1 MQYMRLSSRRKA
13 QGPFVLLS
21 EALRT
26 MDPRAQTDHT
36 RAPGLQL
43 CSVDCCWA
51 GRRGGHTT
59 GSTRRDAEKKFQ
71 GPGRLVHTL
80 AIHGRRACYHSRGGG
95 RIERACGV
103 ACTNPGRIVAAAS
116 AGTAGSS

>member
-1 MQYMRLSSRRKA
+1 
-13 QGPFVLLS
+13 
-21 EALRT
+21 
-26 MDPRAQTDHT
+26 MDPRRKPTTHVPRPTAVLG
-36 RAPGLQL
+36 GLL
-43 CSVDCCWA
+43 SCWA
-51 GRRGGHTT
+51 GHRGGHTT

-116 AGTAGSS
+116 AGTGGSS